1 MLNMADKKNSS
12 QPLIR
17 AIKEELLKL
26 SQKTPGRTKVQ
37 ELNGVTLSASGT
49 WHVLFNRSFG
59 VVFGNMSGYGVNI
72 E

>member
-1 MLNMADKKNSS
+1 MNSMPRDYIADIRTHSTMLNMTDKKNSS

-37 ELNGVTLSASGT
+37 EVNGVTLSASGT
-49 WHVLFNRSFG
+49 
-59 VVFGNMSGYGVNI
+59 
-72 E
+72 

>member
-1 MLNMADKKNSS
+1 MNSISKDYLPDIKMHSTMLNMADKKNSS

-26 SQKTPGRTKVQ
+26 SQKTPGRTKIQ

-49 WHVLFNRSFG
+49 
-59 VVFGNMSGYGVNI
+59 
-72 E
+72 